1 MVRKI
6 VKDKTPST
14 YSFSIG
20 FFQSCWDAVN
30 KDLMKVFQEFF
41 SVENFEKSFNVTFI
55 AFIPKKI
62 GTSKVK
68 DYQSISLVN
77 GVYKIISKMLAN
89 HLGED
94 HYKTQKMHL

>member
-30 KDLMKVFQEFF
+30 EDLMKVFQEFF

-62 GTSKVK
+62 GASKVK
-68 DYQSISLVN
+68 DYQDHIQDACKSPW
-77 GVYKIISKMLAN
+77 GGF
-89 HLGED
+89 GED